1 MQTEDFEFTAL
12 RQAINYRRAVFDEFR
27 AFLTDNVIEIGAGV
41 GQVTEILRQHPPIT
55 RLLCVEPDL
64 RFCAEHRRLFGEVEL
79 VVGTIEEVPVQP
91 VWNAI
96 ISTNVL
102 EHIAND
108 EDELSR
114 YRALLKSGKGKLCLL
129 VPARTEIYSA
139 IDRRFGHHRRYT
151 KTDLRAKLL
160 ATNFQINRLIYF
172 NLPGYFAWW
181 FNFCLLKREKFNPA
195 QVRLFDSLIFPLA
208 HWCEARLLRPPIGQS
223 IIAVATAR

>member
-1 MQTEDFEFTAL
+1 
-12 RQAINYRRAVFDEFR
+12 
-27 AFLTDNVIEIGAGV
+27 
-41 GQVTEILRQHPPIT
+41 
-55 RLLCVEPDL
+55 
-64 RFCAEHRRLFGEVEL
+64 
-79 VVGTIEEVPVQP
+79 
-91 VWNAI
+91 
-96 ISTNVL
+96 L

-129 VPARTEIYSA
+129 VPARQEIYSA

-160 ATNFQINRLIYF
+160 AANFQINRLIYF

-195 QVRLFDSLIFPLA
+195 QVRLFDSLIFPVA
-208 HWCEARLLRPPIGQS
+208 NWCEARLLRPPIGQS
-223 IIAVATAR
+223 IIAVATAQ